1 MNIIFGR
8 FLPIPAVLPMLSQ
21 PGRTDNADAEPA
33 TKPSVL
39 RNSLL
44 VCLFILVPF
53 IHLCMDCVFLNYNKK
68 GERVC
73 PMISIS
79 VENYAVLV

>member
-8 FLPIPAVLPMLSQ
+8 FFPVAAVLPMLSQ
-21 PGRTDNADAEPA
+21 PGSIDSADAEPA
-33 TKPSVL
+33 IKPSVL

-53 IHLCMDCVFLNYNKK
+53 FHLCKDFIFMGYHKR
-68 GERVC
+68 GERIC
-73 PMISIS
+73 PTISIS
-79 VENYAVLV
+79 VENYALVV